1 MAVVVDCGDFVAS
14 LVVADHLDFTH
25 IGHHQGCNL
34 PWCLH
39 KRLAVASELDN
50 ADWVDH
56 PDHCSSLSNEDD
68 PIAAVFPVSV
78 KSPEDGYVLGVNL
91 REDGEDPRF

>member
-1 MAVVVDCGDFVAS
+1 MDCGDFVVR
-14 LVVADHLDFTH
+14 LVVADHTDSVPAG
-25 IGHHQGCNL
+25 IHQGYNL
-34 PWCLH
+34 PWSPH
-39 KRLAVASELDN
+39 KRLSVAEELEL

-56 PDHCSSLSNEDD
+56 LDHCSSLSIEQH
-68 PIAAVFPVSV
+68 PIAEELVSV